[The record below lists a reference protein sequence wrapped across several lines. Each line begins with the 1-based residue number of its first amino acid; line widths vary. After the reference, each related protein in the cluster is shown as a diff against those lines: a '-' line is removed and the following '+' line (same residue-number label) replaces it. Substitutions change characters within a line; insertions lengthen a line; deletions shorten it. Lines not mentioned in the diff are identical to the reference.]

1 MFYLDFALKY
11 SIVFFNFTD
20 YLGKIFKKECG
31 VLFSDYLMNIRIVRA
46 KQIIASSANVKIYE
60 VANKVGLGNST
71 AYFGQV
77 FRKYTG
83 MLPSEF
89 RDSLG

>member
-1 MFYLDFALKY
+1 MK
-11 SIVFFNFTD
+11 
-20 YLGKIFKKECG
+20 
-31 VLFSDYLMNIRIVRA
+31 FSDYLMQKRIERA

-77 FRKYTG
+77 FASIRVCCLVSFGTV
-83 MLPSEF
+83 
-89 RDSLG
+89 